1 MVQNAFKYVAA
12 GMSAEKDKTP
22 RKRLFIGLVTGTAL
36 LLCLALLAG
45 WIIPVVGLGNIH
57 PLVPYITACILVASI
72 CIIVWAA
79 LGLVLQIVTGR
90 LCWGASRVRG
100 ITIKFFLPVMEFLAK
115 AVGCSVNEVR
125 RSFIQV
131 NNELTKRK
139 GDIFLPESLLILLPH
154 CLQNSEC
161 PLRLSYTIDLCKRC
175 GRCPISG
182 MLALK
187 DAYGFR
193 IAVATGGTIAR
204 RIVVQA
210 RPELIIAVA
219 CERDLTSGIQDTHPL
234 PVYGILNER
243 PEGPCTNT
251 LVPLELVEQTL
262 RIFVR
267 PEFLPPQVFP
277 NMTSKG
283 AQDESVHT

>member
-1 MVQNAFKYVAA
+1 MTQDAFTYAAA
-12 GMSAEKDKTP
+12 GMSAEKEKTP

-57 PLVPYITACILVASI
+57 PLVPYITACVLVACI
-72 CIIVWAA
+72 CAIVWAA
-79 LGLVLQIVTGR
+79 FGLVLQIITGR
-90 LCWGASRVRG
+90 SCWGASRVRG
-100 ITIKFFLPVMEFLAK
+100 ITIKFFLPVMELLAK
-115 AVGCSVNEVR
+115 VAGCSVNEVR

-139 GDIFLPESLLILLPH
+139 GSVCSPERMLVLLPH

-161 PLRLSYTIDLCKRC
+161 PLRLSYTIDACKRC

-182 MLALK
+182 LLTLR

-210 RPELIIAVA
+210 RPDIIIAVA

-251 LVPLELVEQTL
+251 LVPLELVEQAL
-262 RIFVR
+262 RAFVR

-277 NMTSKG
+277 ITISKEPMN
-283 AQDESVHT
+283 ESVSI